1 MLRETEN
8 FEEMFDSFFEDF
20 ENIFEGREKGANRRN
35 IPRNYSWTPL
45 TDIYEDNNFFKFKID
60 LPGVEKEDVS
70 IKYSNGTL
78 TVQGERKPEQESD
91 NFKYHKIE
99 RKYGKFYRKFDV
111 PQEIN
116 EDEISAEFKNGQL
129 TILLPKENLQK
140 SNVVEIQVK

>member
-20 ENIFEGREKGANRRN
+20 ENIFEGRERGTNRRN

-45 TDIYEDNNFFKFKID
+45 TDIYEDNNFFKLKID